1 MRIEDQALH
10 DQAVKLA
17 QPQLDALKKATN
29 GFESIFI
36 KSLMTEMEKGTH
48 MFGTGPGSDIY
59 QDLTNQ
65 TLADNVG
72 KRGSLGIGKM
82 LYNQLSP
89 RIVAQAEAQIKL
101 HPEKAQPGKN
111 ETSKEK

>member
-1 MRIEDQALH
+1 MKIEDANLH

-29 GFESIFI
+29 GFETIFL

-48 MFGTGPGSDIY
+48 MFGSGAGSDIY
-59 QDLTNQ
+59 ADLANQ
-65 TLADNVG
+65 SIAESVG
-72 KRGSLGIGKM
+72 KRGTLGIGKM

-89 RIVAQAEAQIKL
+89 RLIAQAEAQIKL
-101 HPEKAQPGKN
+101 HPKGQQNSTK
-111 ETSKEK
+111 S

>member
-1 MRIEDQALH
+1 MKIEDQDLH

-17 QPQLDALKKATN
+17 QPQLDSLKKATN
-29 GFESIFI
+29 GFETIFI

-48 MFGTGPGSDIY
+48 MFGTGSGSEIY
-59 QDLTNQ
+59 QDLANQ
-65 TLADNVG
+65 TLADNIG
-72 KRGSLGIGKM
+72 KGGSLGIGKM
-82 LYNQLSP
+82 LFNQLSP

-101 HPEKAQPGKN
+101 HPQTAQPGKT